1 MDDRAQVERIVS
13 RSLWLRTGGDIG
25 TAFAANRAGKQY
37 VVTAGHV
44 VRSPV
49 ERPWVDLN
57 SSNGWRSVRLCPV
70 FRSDHVDV
78 AVFACDTELSP
89 SLSLPLTSD
98 GLGSGQAVYFSGAP
112 SGPELAACRRRVF
125 STATVEAIKK
135 DLAGESVL
143 LLEGYAKPGSSGAPV
158 VWRDSR
164 TGVLGICGV
173 LTGAWAAPPA
183 PATGRPMG
191 GFGRGII
198 PVRAPAF
205 IKCVDIAHVVE
216 AIEEN
221 PNGLPVVAPEP

>member
-1 MDDRAQVERIVS
+1 MR
-13 RSLWLRTGGDIG
+13 LR
-25 TAFAANRAGKQY
+25 
-37 VVTAGHV
+37 
-44 VRSPV
+44 
-49 ERPWVDLN
+49 
-57 SSNGWRSVRLCPV
+57 PV

-98 GLGSGQAVYFSGAP
+98 GLGYGQAVYFSGAP

-135 DLAGESVL
+135 DLADESRVL
-143 LLEGYAKPGSSGAPV
+143 LAGHANPGSSGAPV
-158 VWRDSR
+158 FWRVSR

-173 LTGAWAAPPA
+173 LTGAWGPPPA
-183 PATGRPMG
+183 PATGRPTG
-191 GFGRGII
+191 GSGRGII